1 MSVKTRL
8 LAAVGDIDISDIGE
22 EALVEILI
30 NKIASLEKRVK
41 ELHGENGRER
51 QRLHD
56 ETEALMR
63 ERHEMRRNPM
73 YGAYG
78 EHYFLGRK
86 TSTFRICIR
95 AGNIL
100 ELIEREKKTDY
111 PLQRIS
117 SEQFG
122 LTE

>member
-1 MSVKTRL
+1 MSVKTKL
-8 LAAVGDIDISDIGE
+8 LEAVGDIDISDIGE
-22 EALVEILI
+22 EALVEILV

-41 ELHGENGRER
+41 ELHGENSCER

-56 ETEALMR
+56 ETEALHR

-78 EHYFLGRK
+78 ECYFLGRK
-86 TSTFRICIR
+86 ASRFRVTMR

-100 ELIEREKKTDY
+100 ELIEREKKIDF

-117 SEQFG
+117 GEQWG
-122 LTE
+122 MD